1 MNGQWDFAFDDE
13 NIGVLEGWSH
23 TVRGDRKI
31 NVPFTYETGKSGI
44 GDERPHGVIWYWK
57 NITITNEFKKD
68 QSIQINF
75 EGCDYHLDL
84 WVNGVYKGSH
94 DGAYTRFAFE
104 LGKFA
109 EGEEVLLSI
118 RVEDPHSEEQVR
130 GKQRWLSDNYG
141 CWYVQTTG
149 IWKDVWLE
157 QVSDDYVEKIKIT
170 PDIYKKTVTIHTCV
184 IQIKRI

>member
-75 EGCDYHLDL
+75 EG
-84 WVNGVYKGSH
+84 
-94 DGAYTRFAFE
+94 
-104 LGKFA
+104 
-109 EGEEVLLSI
+109 
-118 RVEDPHSEEQVR
+118 
-130 GKQRWLSDNYG
+130 
-141 CWYVQTTG
+141 YVPLAVCSSFQTTKVPSFS
-149 IWKDVWLE
+149 IF
-157 QVSDDYVEKIKIT
+157 
-170 PDIYKKTVTIHTCV
+170 TC
-184 IQIKRI
+184 IP

>member
-84 WVNGVYKGSH
+84 WVNGVYKGS
-94 DGAYTRFAFE
+94 
-104 LGKFA
+104 
-109 EGEEVLLSI
+109 
-118 RVEDPHSEEQVR
+118 
-130 GKQRWLSDNYG
+130 
-141 CWYVQTTG
+141 QTEH
-149 IWKDVWLE
+149 IQDLRLNLE
-157 QVSDDYVEKIKIT
+157 NLQKA
-170 PDIYKKTVTIHTCV
+170 KKCFLA
-184 IQIKRI
+184 

>member
-130 GKQRWLSDNYG
+130 GKQRWFRRLVYG
-141 CWYVQTTG
+141 KTYG
-149 IWKDVWLE
+149 LNRFLMIMWK
-157 QVSDDYVEKIKIT
+157 K
-170 PDIYKKTVTIHTCV
+170 
-184 IQIKRI
+184 

>member
-84 WVNGVYKGSH
+84 WVNGVYNRIMS
-94 DGAYTRFAFE
+94 
-104 LGKFA
+104 GKTMILKLLTV
-109 EGEEVLLSI
+109 GE
-118 RVEDPHSEEQVR
+118 
-130 GKQRWLSDNYG
+130 
-141 CWYVQTTG
+141 
-149 IWKDVWLE
+149 
-157 QVSDDYVEKIKIT
+157 
-170 PDIYKKTVTIHTCV
+170 
-184 IQIKRI
+184 KRQEFCLMK

>member
-1 MNGQWDFAFDDE
+1 MS
-13 NIGVLEGWSH
+13 L
-23 TVRGDRKI
+23 
-31 NVPFTYETGKSGI
+31 
-44 GDERPHGVIWYWK
+44 K
-57 NITITNEFKKD
+57 ND

-130 GKQRWLSDNYG
+130 GKQRWLSDNL
-141 CWYVQTTG
+141 WMLVR
-149 IWKDVWLE
+149 
-157 QVSDDYVEKIKIT
+157 SDDWYME
-170 PDIYKKTVTIHTCV
+170 
-184 IQIKRI
+184 RRMA

>member
-94 DGAYTRFAFE
+94 DGAYTRFAF
-104 LGKFA
+104 
-109 EGEEVLLSI
+109 
-118 RVEDPHSEEQVR
+118 
-130 GKQRWLSDNYG
+130 
-141 CWYVQTTG
+141 
-149 IWKDVWLE
+149 
-157 QVSDDYVEKIKIT
+157 
-170 PDIYKKTVTIHTCV
+170 
-184 IQIKRI
+184 

>member
-170 PDIYKKTVTIHTCV
+170 PDIYKKTVTIHTMCH
-184 IQIKRI
+184 

>member
-1 MNGQWDFAFDDE
+1 MDQTSNNQNESDE
-13 NIGVLEGWSH
+13 IKMSRGSVDANEGSLGSGKKKSRFGIGVLVGI
-23 TVRGDRKI
+23 VIGAVI
-31 NVPFTYETGKSGI
+31 ITGVW
-44 GDERPHGVIWYWK
+44 VIWYWK

-130 GKQRWLSDNYG
+130 GKQR
-141 CWYVQTTG
+141 C
-149 IWKDVWLE
+149 
-157 QVSDDYVEKIKIT
+157 
-170 PDIYKKTVTIHTCV
+170 
-184 IQIKRI
+184 